1 MKLKDLLRL
10 FSSDEPIQIRDESEP
25 KVTWVG
31 IVSEVSEKYFD
42 KIVDVVAPYYTQ
54 RFTLIQLI

>member
-10 FSSDEPIQIRDESEP
+10 FSSDEPIQIHDESEP
-25 KVTWVG
+25 KVSWIG
-31 IVSEVSEKYFD
+31 IVSEVPEKYFD